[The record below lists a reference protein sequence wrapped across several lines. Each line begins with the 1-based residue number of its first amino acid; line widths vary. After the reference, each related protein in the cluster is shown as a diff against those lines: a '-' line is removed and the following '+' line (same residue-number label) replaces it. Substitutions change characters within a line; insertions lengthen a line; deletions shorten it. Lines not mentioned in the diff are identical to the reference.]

1 MTKILILGGG
11 FGGIRAALDLFKSL
25 GSRGDVDLVKSSGAG
40 TAKKQLFDGVE
51 ITLVDKND
59 SQTFFP
65 SLYEVASIYGID
77 HQHPFHTKLRGT
89 VSIPFGDIFKNKKI
103 NLIQAEINHIDIQ
116 NKHII
121 TGNGAILNFDYLVL
135 ALGSVVSTFGILGAD
150 DYAYKF
156 KTIEDGLM
164 LNDKI
169 EKLYVEASEK
179 SGPTHVNILIGG
191 AGFNGVELATELSNC
206 TTHIAYHHKVTQQ
219 NCTAITLIEAMPV
232 ILPMISEK
240 ERGLIQKRLKKLGIN
255 ILTNSPIQEIGPD
268 YVKLKNSG
276 VLKGDLIVWTAGV
289 KALDL
294 FKRVAGLELD
304 DRGRIFVNEF
314 LQTKNFPNVFAVGD
328 NIVFVDPKT
337 QKPIPQMAFLAIE
350 QGMVVAENI
359 GRLIKD
365 MSELK
370 KYKPSYDVWIAPV
383 GGKNAVVHLGK
394 LTFSGFFGY
403 ILREIVDLRYF
414 LTILPFF
421 KALKLFF
428 RGVAVF
434 SKND

>member
-1 MTKILILGGG
+1 MDLEKKLGG
-11 FGGIRAALDLFKSL
+11 
-25 GSRGDVDLVKSSGAG
+25 RGD
-40 TAKKQLFDGVE
+40 TE
-51 ITLVDKND
+51 ITLVDKNN
-59 SQTFFP
+59 SQTFYP
-65 SLYEVASIYGID
+65 ALYEVASIYGID

-89 VSIPFGDIFKNKKI
+89 ISIPFSKIFKNKKI
-103 NLIQAEINHIDIQ
+103 NLIQAEINHIDIR
-116 NKHII
+116 NKHVV
-121 TGNGAILNFDYLVL
+121 TGNGATLVFDYLIL
-135 ALGSVVSTFGILGAD
+135 ALGSVVSTFGIPGAD

-169 EKLYVEASEK
+169 EELYRESSEK
-179 SGPTHVNILIGG
+179 KRSLPINILIGG
-191 AGFNGVELATELSNC
+191 AGFNGVELAAELSNC
-206 TTHIAYHHKVTQQ
+206 TVHIAHQHGITQQ
-219 NCTAITLIEAMPV
+219 NCTAINLIEAGPV

-240 ERGLIQKRLKKLGIN
+240 ERDIIKKRLKKLGIN
-255 ILTNSPIQEIGPD
+255 LLVNSPIQEVGPE
-268 YVKLKNSG
+268 YVKLKSSN

-289 KALDL
+289 KALDI
-294 FKRVAGLELD
+294 FKTVNGLWLD

-328 NIVFVDPKT
+328 NIVFIDRET

-350 QGMVVAENI
+350 QGRVAAENI
-359 GRLIKD
+359 TRLFSGK
-365 MSELK
+365 SELK

-383 GGKNAVVHLGK
+383 GGKNAVAHLGK

-421 KALKLFF
+421 KALEPFF
-428 RGVAVF
+428 RKVAVF
-434 SKND
+434 SRND